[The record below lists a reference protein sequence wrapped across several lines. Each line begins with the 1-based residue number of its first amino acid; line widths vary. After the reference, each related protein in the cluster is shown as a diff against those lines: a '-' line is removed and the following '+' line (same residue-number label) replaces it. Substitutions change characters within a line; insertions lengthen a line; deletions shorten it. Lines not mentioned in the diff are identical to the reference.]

1 MSNWNGTILGPP
13 HVTSPPT
20 RYPSPVLAAFAPSP
34 QPTANKPQSVH
45 ENRIYSVKMHC
56 GENYPDEPPTL
67 QFVSQVNLPCVN
79 PRNGMV
85 DPKGLPC
92 LANWQR
98 NNTMET
104 ALIELR
110 RYVPVPLLK
119 AYTLF
124 YPRRSRRCLASL
136 PVFSPTRAR
145 LLSHIPPAQ
154 PLPPC
159 QPCQANP
166 FAGSDTWPPPPTKR
180 SPSPPRAPSTR
191 TPRRPT
197 NREATHEAKRGRR
210 TPLWPGSHQGAEAR
224 E

>member
-13 HVTSPPT
+13 HVRPLPTSPPLPPAILTTSRPAANAT
-20 RYPSPVLAAFAPSP
+20 R
-34 QPTANKPQSVH
+34 QSVH

-110 RYVPVPLLK
+110 RYVP
-119 AYTLF
+119 
-124 YPRRSRRCLASL
+124 
-136 PVFSPTRAR
+136 
-145 LLSHIPPAQ
+145 IPPV
-154 PLPPC
+154 
-159 QPCQANP
+159 
-166 FAGSDTWPPPPTKR
+166 
-180 SPSPPRAPSTR
+180 
-191 TPRRPT
+191 
-197 NREATHEAKRGRR
+197 EA
-210 TPLWPGSHQGAEAR
+210 
-224 E
+224 